1 MSANISI
8 RLAEK
13 TDLPAI
19 YDLVK
24 QLADFEKA
32 PEQVTATLQEYEW
45 AFDEGTFAAIVA
57 TKEAKVVGVA
67 IYNLTWST
75 WRGRMLYLEDFIV
88 DESQRNLGIGK
99 SLFDAYISRAR
110 ELGCALAKW
119 QVLDWNEGAI
129 RFYQRNGATIEKEW
143 WNGKI
148 IF

>member
-1 MSANISI
+1 
-8 RLAEK
+8 
-13 TDLPAI
+13 
-19 YDLVK
+19 
-24 QLADFEKA
+24 
-32 PEQVTATLQEYEW
+32 
-45 AFDEGTFAAIVA
+45 
-57 TKEAKVVGVA
+57 
-67 IYNLTWST
+67 
-75 WRGRMLYLEDFIV
+75 MLYLEDFIV